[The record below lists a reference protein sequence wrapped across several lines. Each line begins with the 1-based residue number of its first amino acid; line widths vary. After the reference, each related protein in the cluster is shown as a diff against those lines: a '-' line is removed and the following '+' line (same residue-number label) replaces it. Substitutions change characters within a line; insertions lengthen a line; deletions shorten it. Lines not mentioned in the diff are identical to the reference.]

1 MPSKEIV
8 DSFIATVVSG
18 KHVEAIER
26 FYAPHATMQENL
38 NPPRRGLE
46 DLVAN
51 ERAALARQKEIATR
65 PVDFYA
71 IDGDRVVIHWI
82 FDFTTLDGRRFALD
96 EISLQRWENDKIVA
110 ERFYYDPAQ
119 FRVADPVS

>member
-1 MPSKEIV
+1 MPGKQIV
-8 DSFIATVVSG
+8 DAFIATVVSG
-18 KHVEAIER
+18 QHVEAIER
-26 FYAPHATMQENL
+26 FYALHATMQENL
-38 NPPRRGLE
+38 DPPRRGL
-46 DLVAN
+46 DDPVAN

-82 FDFTTLDGRRFALD
+82 FDFTTREGRKFSLD
-96 EISLQRWENDKIVA
+96 EISMQRRENDKIVE

-119 FRVADPVS
+119 FRAG

>member
-1 MPSKEIV
+1 MPGKQIV
-8 DSFIATVVSG
+8 DAFIATVVSG
-18 KHVEAIER
+18 QHVEAIER
-26 FYAPHATMQENL
+26 FYALHATMQENL
-38 NPPRRGLE
+38 DPPRRGL
-46 DLVAN
+46 DDPVAN

-82 FDFTTLDGRRFALD
+82 FDFTTREGRKFSLD
-96 EISLQRWENDKIVA
+96 EISMQRWENDKIVE

-119 FRVADPVS
+119 FRAG